1 MMGRPTKYDKTI
13 IPKTIDYM
21 NNYDDYHD
29 VFPSVEGLAVALGVG
44 RKTIYRWEDDPRK
57 EDFRHT
63 LDALRT
69 QGIRVLFNKGLK
81 NEANAMMCKLALG
94 NHGITEKVQTDLIS
108 SDDSL
113 VPSVIKLVPAE
124 FPENFLEDAEY
135 ADTTR
140 G

>member
-1 MMGRPTKYDKTI
+1 MMGRPTKYDETI

-44 RKTIYRWEDDPRK
+44 RTTVYRWEDEK
-57 EDFRHT
+57 EDFRNT

>member
-44 RKTIYRWEDDPRK
+44 RTTVYRWEDEK
-57 EDFRHT
+57 EDFRNT

>member
-29 VFPSVEGLAVALGVG
+29 VFPSVEGLAVALGIG
-44 RKTIYRWEDDPRK
+44 RTTVYRWEDEK
-57 EDFRHT
+57 EDFRNT

>member
-1 MMGRPTKYDKTI
+1 MMGRPTKYDETI

-44 RKTIYRWEDDPRK
+44 RKTIYRWEEDPRK

-94 NHGITEKVQTDLIS
+94 NHGITEKIQTDLIS
-108 SDDSL
+108 SDDSF
-113 VPSVIKLVPAE
+113 VPNVIKLMPAE
-124 FPENFLEDAEY
+124 FPENFLEDEY
-135 ADTTR
+135 ADTR

>member
-1 MMGRPTKYDKTI
+1 MMGRPTKYDETI

-29 VFPSVEGLAVALGVG
+29 VFPSVEGLAVALGIG
-44 RKTIYRWEDDPRK
+44 RTTVYRWEDEK
-57 EDFRHT
+57 EDFRNT

>member
-44 RKTIYRWEDDPRK
+44 RTTVYRWEDEK
-57 EDFRHT
+57 EDFRNT

-113 VPSVIKLVPAE
+113 VPSVIRLVPAE
-124 FPENFLEDAEY
+124 FPENFL
-135 ADTTR
+135 
-140 G
+140 